1 MPDAREDFLRAVD
14 RAVIGALL
22 DDGGAERPLA
32 LPGVLVGDQR
42 MVADGFA
49 DLGRKIADDTALLQ
63 QGKSDIAAGNAN
75 LDTGAPTET
84 ARGGR
89 MLMSPDPDAAKAEA
103 YFKRVSVNFFGR
115 YNCRRTGWTSSNN
128 RQNIRHGNCPIA
140 HV

>member
-1 MPDAREDFLRAVD
+1 MRDAREDFLRAVD

-84 ARGGR
+84 ARGG
-89 MLMSPDPDAAKAEA
+89 SDA
-103 YFKRVSVNFFGR
+103 YV
-115 YNCRRTGWTSSNN
+115 T
-128 RQNIRHGNCPIA
+128 
-140 HV
+140 

>member
-1 MPDAREDFLRAVD
+1 MRDAREDFLRAVD

-63 QGKSDIAAGNAN
+63 QGKSDIAAGMLTWIPEHRPKQRA
-75 LDTGAPTET
+75 GEA
-84 ARGGR
+84 

-128 RQNIRHGNCPIA
+128 R
-140 HV
+140 